1 MLRNLFGALALVALV
16 STSTVSAHEQ
26 FRVIGKIESFDKWQ
40 LEVKT
45 AYGETFFFLLQ
56 EYTPIWREK
65 KMVTAKEIKVGGS
78 VVVDVSA
85 DSLYDHDRFIVS
97 VTLVPPIPPKKA
109 K

>member
-1 MLRNLFGALALVALV
+1 MLRKLLGVLALAALV
-16 STSTVSAHEQ
+16 STAMVSAHEQ
-26 FRVIGKIESFDKWQ
+26 FRVIGKIVTFDKWQ
-40 LEVKT
+40 LEVIT
-45 AYGETFFFLLQ
+45 ADGETFFFLLQ

-65 KMVTAKEIKVGGS
+65 KLVTAKEIKVGGS
-78 VVVDVSA
+78 VFVDISA